1 MKAVNLLPPDMR
13 SAGRSKASGPEPAGG
28 SGPFVVLGAL
38 ALCVLAM
45 TAYVLAGNTVEKRES
60 ELARVSAEHQA
71 ALTQAAALKPY
82 GDFQNMAIRR
92 VETVSSLA
100 ALRFDWEQ
108 GLRDVSRALPG
119 DVTLSSL
126 DGSISVEGAAGG
138 SALRG
143 AIASPA
149 ITLKGC
155 TSNQSAVAR
164 MMSRLRAV
172 RGVTRV
178 SLAKS
183 EKTKVA
189 TAGAGAQQQSGR
201 CGKGSRPEFDVVVFF
216 ERSAA
221 ATVPSTASTT
231 ATATAA
237 ATGAQAGT
245 APASNQAGAGEP
257 ANAPSTTPASS
268 TP

>member
-13 SAGRSKASGPEPAGG
+13 SAGRSKVSGPEPAGG

-45 TAYVLAGNTVEKRES
+45 TAYVLAGNVIEKREA
-60 ELARVSAEHQA
+60 ELARVTVEHQA
-71 ALTQAAALKPY
+71 VQTQAAALRPY
-82 GDFQNMAIRR
+82 GDFQDMAVRR

-100 ALRFDWEQ
+100 SLRFDWEQ

-119 DVTLSSL
+119 DVTLSAL
-126 DGSISVEGAAGG
+126 EGSISVEGGGGG

-183 EKTKVA
+183 AKTKVA
-189 TAGAGAQQQSGR
+189 TAGTGAQEAGR
-201 CGKGSRPEFDVVVFF
+201 CGKGSRPEFEVIVFF
-216 ERSAA
+216 ERSGA
-221 ATVPSTASTT
+221 ATAPSTATT
-231 ATATAA
+231 AASTAA
-237 ATGAQAGT
+237 APVAAGGSEQAS
-245 APASNQAGAGEP
+245 APAADAGQP
-257 ANAPSTTPASS
+257 ANASPTTPASS